1 MSQITARPADPRS
14 GREGSGEVIVKFR
27 KGEQAG
33 GRWPSSCLYSRVLS
47 QKATLTLPPTLQGM
61 HGSVSLS

>member
-14 GREGSGEVIVKFR
+14 GREGSGEVIARFR
-27 KGEQAG
+27 MGEWGG
-33 GRWPSSCLYSRVLS
+33 GRWPSSCLYSHVLTW
-47 QKATLTLPPTLQGM
+47 QVTLTIQPPPQGM